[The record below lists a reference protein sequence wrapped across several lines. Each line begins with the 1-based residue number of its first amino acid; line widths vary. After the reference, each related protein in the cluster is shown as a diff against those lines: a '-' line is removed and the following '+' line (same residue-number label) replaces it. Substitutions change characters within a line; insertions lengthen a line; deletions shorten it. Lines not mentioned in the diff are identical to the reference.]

1 MSKRV
6 SGQLPPRK
14 IAPPVRFR
22 VWYRVRI
29 GAGGNF
35 PRGNCLLSGL
45 VHFSEAEVFKT
56 GVHQSV
62 INHQKFLII
71 FETKMLENFNL
82 LLAKLKAREAYGF
95 SRSSFCRSSRPEV
108 FQEKGLLRNV
118 VKFTG
123 KHLYQS
129 SFLIKL
135 QDLSLQLY

>member
-1 MSKRV
+1 
-6 SGQLPPRK
+6 
-14 IAPPVRFR
+14 
-22 VWYRVRI
+22 
-29 GAGGNF
+29 
-35 PRGNCLLSGL
+35 
-45 VHFSEAEVFKT
+45 
-56 GVHQSV
+56 
-62 INHQKFLII
+62 
-71 FETKMLENFNL
+71 MLENFNL